1 MTATLTHEVAQLT
14 TTEPA
19 APAARGPLGRA
30 WNWMRRTVQE
40 MNYAAGRVVNLRGTP
55 DR

>member
-1 MTATLTHEVAQLT
+1 MTATLTHEVAEVT

-19 APAARGPLGRA
+19 APAARGPL
-30 WNWMRRTVQE
+30 RRVWHRIRLTVQE
-40 MNYAAGRVVNLRGTP
+40 MNYAAGRVVDLRGTL